1 MADRAGERRPVCEFD
16 KGFASIL
23 GVFIN
28 SECLDCLAGDLGIFD
43 IILAHIRLL
52 RSLNA
57 IRVALIRG
65 FVKWFTTLE
74 R

>member
-1 MADRAGERRPVCEFD
+1 
-16 KGFASIL
+16 L